1 MATVKAIV
9 RTTKKK
15 VEVNIRFR
23 LSDGRDVQMFH
34 SSKIM
39 VNPDLWDAKND
50 CIKKR
55 SLCPE
60 SKRNEINK
68 AVTERKILLLDLYKA
83 NKEQIALG
91 MNLDELVDRK
101 MNPQKY
107 STSSK
112 SIFEL
117 IDIYIEDNN
126 KAENTKKA
134 DKDTK
139 AGLLRYETFRQLTE
153 NKDFNLDVLS
163 FDEELIDDIK

>member
-1 MATVKAIV
+1 
-9 RTTKKK
+9 
-15 VEVNIRFR
+15 
-23 LSDGRDVQMFH
+23 
-34 SSKIM
+34 
-39 VNPDLWDAKND
+39 
-50 CIKKR
+50 
-55 SLCPE
+55 
-60 SKRNEINK
+60 
-68 AVTERKILLLDLYKA
+68 
-83 NKEQIALG
+83 
-91 MNLDELVDRK
+91 

-139 AGLLRYETFRQLTE
+139 AGLLRYETFRKLTE